1 MKKAYEGREPTITEL
16 IRDNIINGTQLIEQA
31 VSRVEGIGLCPV
43 GDHRDL
49 IDDSDVKTT
58 TVQKVTSKVWKVLKD
73 GKKKR
78 YITTSYSCIIQD
90 VCKKWG
96 VLRIITW
103 NPFADKYQYFLIP
116 PSAVFGNK
124 HLKISFDGTTFAP
137 TGKYAQFEVSKFE
150 DASRKLTVRDQI
162 DTIVCNINK
171 DNIVEQ
177 IGRIMNFIPDNTVS
191 YSTPTDNR
199 GMTSSIT
206 AGLSYTSDNAL
217 RAYGTN

>member
-1 MKKAYEGREPTITEL
+1 MHTLAKNAVHNERLIEDFMKKAYEGREPTITEL

-90 VCKKWG
+90 V
-96 VLRIITW
+96 
-103 NPFADKYQYFLIP
+103 FL
-116 PSAVFGNK
+116 SEES
-124 HLKISFDGTTFAP
+124 H
-137 TGKYAQFEVSKFE
+137 
-150 DASRKLTVRDQI
+150 
-162 DTIVCNINK
+162 IV
-171 DNIVEQ
+171 
-177 IGRIMNFIPDNTVS
+177 
-191 YSTPTDNR
+191 
-199 GMTSSIT
+199 
-206 AGLSYTSDNAL
+206 
-217 RAYGTN
+217 